1 MSAAA
6 NTLRNMPAADDV
18 LAVLRGVV
26 DPELGMNV
34 VDLGMVTSVDI
45 DSQGRVEIGLAL
57 TVAQC
62 PMRNYLEGE
71 TSRKVASLPG
81 VSDVRVRTTAMTR
94 EQRANLMSGARLRA
108 RENAHRTKVHPT
120 TRVVAIS
127 SGKGGVGKSTVA
139 VNLAV
144 ALAGLGFEVG
154 LLDAD
159 IWGFSVPRMIGSEER
174 LAADDETKLII
185 PAEAQ
190 GIKVVSTG
198 LIIESEETALMWRGL
213 MLSKALEQFLNQ
225 VEWGMLDYLV
235 IDMPPGTGDIQMAL
249 ARLLP
254 QAEMVVVTTPQ
265 MAAQKVAV
273 RVADMA
279 RRSHMPIIGVIENMS
294 TFVCEHGREY
304 PIFGSGGGADLS
316 ATLSVPLLGQ
326 IPLDPA
332 VVIGG
337 DEGAPVTSARPE
349 AAAAQGFRRAADRLV
364 ELLPPVDDENCTGRI
379 AKLLEQL
386 AVSEVVA
393 GPVG

>member
-1 MSAAA
+1 
-6 NTLRNMPAADDV
+6 MPATEDV
-18 LAVLRGVV
+18 YAALRGVV
-26 DPELGMNV
+26 DPELGDNV
-34 VDLGMVTSVDI
+34 VDLEMVTSVDI
-45 DSQGRVEIGLAL
+45 DTEGRVEIGLAL
-57 TVAQC
+57 TIAQC
-62 PMRNYLEGE
+62 PMRGYLEGE
-71 TSRKVASLPG
+71 TSRKIAALPG
-81 VSDVRVRTTAMTR
+81 VSGVEVRTTAMTR

-144 ALAGLGFEVG
+144 ALAGRGFGVG

-159 IWGFSVPRMIGSEER
+159 IWGFSVPRMLGSVEK
-174 LAADDETKLII
+174 LSADDQTKLII
-185 PAEAQ
+185 PADVQ

-198 LIIESEETALMWRGL
+198 LIIDNEETALMWRGL

-265 MAAQKVAV
+265 IAAQKVAV

-294 TFVCEHGREY
+294 SFVCGHGEKY
-304 PIFGSGGGADLS
+304 SLFGSGGGKDLAS
-316 ATLSVPLLGQ
+316 SLSVPLLAQ

-332 VVIGG
+332 VVAGG
-337 DEGAPVTSARPE
+337 DEGAPVTTERPD
-349 AAAAQGFRRAADRLV
+349 AAAAVEFRRAADRLL
-364 ELLPPVDDENCTGRI
+364 ELLPPVDEENCTGRI

-386 AVSEVVA
+386 AVPEKVA
-393 GPVG
+393 GVVGASD